1 MPMKVPVLDNGVLMH
16 VADGRDEK
24 RECHMQHVHRLGF
37 CRASDGALV
46 HVWQAWC
53 RTVEHGQF
61 DVSIAAHPRRSA
73 RVFIGCGSPSGDAMR
88 QFDRSPLS
96 RIDLRHS
103 PMHALVVAAGTL
115 VVSGCHTA
123 PAPSA
128 SVSAASTGQA
138 LPSAGSVVRASLPR
152 IRATLP
158 DSTFWPE
165 GMDYDARTGRYY
177 VASVRHGTIAEVTSG
192 GSAREIIARHS
203 LGIGSMLGVRV
214 DPAGGVLWATT
225 SGRPQLAGY
234 QPADS
239 AIAALL
245 RVRISD
251 GTVEQRWDLAPSP
264 RGHTLGDLAVGPAG
278 DVYVTDSN
286 EPVLYRLRPGASALE
301 PMTDS
306 LFKSLQG
313 LAPSP
318 DGRWLYLADYSRGL
332 LRVDLATK
340 AVTLVADSTGRSLRG
355 CDGIAWY
362 RGDIIAVQNGASP
375 ARVIRI
381 ALDPTGAHI
390 VGADVVDSDPA
401 VADEPTIG
409 AVVGDDF
416 VYVANSQWEKYDRA
430 GTLLPTA
437 VLRRPVLLATPLKR

>member
-1 MPMKVPVLDNGVLMH
+1 
-16 VADGRDEK
+16 
-24 RECHMQHVHRLGF
+24 
-37 CRASDGALV
+37 
-46 HVWQAWC
+46 
-53 RTVEHGQF
+53 
-61 DVSIAAHPRRSA
+61 
-73 RVFIGCGSPSGDAMR
+73 MR
-88 QFDRSPLS
+88 QFDRSPLH
-96 RIDLRHS
+96 RLDLRHS
-103 PMHALVVAAGTL
+103 FLHALVVAAGTL

-128 SVSAASTGQA
+128 SVSAASA
-138 LPSAGSVVRASLPR
+138 SEAVPSHETATRSRLPR
-152 IRATLP
+152 VRATLP

-165 GMDYDARTGRYY
+165 GMDYDMRTGRYY
-177 VASVRHGTIAEVTSG
+177 VASVRHGTIAEVSSG
-192 GSAREIIARHS
+192 GSAREILPRHS
-203 LGIGSMLGVRV
+203 PGIGSILGVRV
-214 DPAGGVLWATT
+214 DPEGGVLWATT

-239 AIAALL
+239 AIAAVL
-245 RVRISD
+245 RIRISD
-251 GTVEQRWDLAPSP
+251 GKVERRWDLAPSP

-286 EPVLYRLRPGASALE
+286 EPVLYRLRRGATTLE
-301 PMTDS
+301 PLTDT

-340 AVTLVADSTGRSLRG
+340 VVTLVADSTGRSPRG

-381 ALDPTGAHI
+381 VLDASGVRVLGAS
-390 VGADVVDSDPA
+390 VVDSDPV

-409 AVVGDDF
+409 AIVGDDF

-430 GTLLPTA
+430 GALLPAA